1 MSELIK
7 ELRAQANQ
15 HQLDADLSYF
25 DIAAT
30 KIEEL
35 EQQLKQQ
42 WVSVDDELPK
52 DGSYFVGWAESGIE
66 FVGKGSCNCFRCG
79 DDIVVAYTSHKIKI
93 THWMPLPKPPTK

>member
-1 MSELIK
+1 MSELTK

-42 WVSVDDELPK
+42 WVSVDDGLPDEDTPVFVW
-52 DGSYFVGWAESGIE
+52 DGCDY
-66 FVGKGSCNCFRCG
+66 
-79 DDIVVAYTSHKIKI
+79 DIDYTDMECDYGTTFFANTQGVT